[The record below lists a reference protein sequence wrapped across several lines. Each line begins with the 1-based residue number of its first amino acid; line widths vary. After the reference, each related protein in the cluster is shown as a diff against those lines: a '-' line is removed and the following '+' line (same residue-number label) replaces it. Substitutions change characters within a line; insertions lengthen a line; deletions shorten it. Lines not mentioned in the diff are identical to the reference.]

1 MTSARKH
8 NKRPFRPVLTVAAL
22 TLIGLLPGGCATAPT
37 DPTERAAFEAN
48 NDPLEPVNRE
58 IFSFNQAAD
67 KYVIRPVAQGY
78 RDVVP
83 EFVRNRIKNFLDNLN
98 EPVIFMNNILQ
109 GEGGRAAK
117 TVTRFAVNST
127 VGVGGF
133 YDVLGANGVPQ
144 ETGDFGQTLYRWG
157 VPPGPY
163 LVLPIFGPS
172 NPRDAVGIYG
182 IDGLADPF
190 NRLVDGT
197 IYNKPG
203 YMYLREGLQGIDLRS
218 RNIETL
224 DQLERD
230 SLDFYAKMRSVSRQY
245 RDSVLRHGASA
256 EPEYSLYNSPEPS
269 SAPTPSR

>member
-1 MTSARKH
+1 MTSTAKY
-8 NKRPFRPVLTVAAL
+8 KKWFRLSATAAAL
-22 TLIGLLPGGCATAPT
+22 ICTGFVAGGCATAPA
-37 DPTERAAFEAN
+37 DPSERAAFEAT
-48 NDPLEPVNRE
+48 NDPLEPMNRQ
-58 IFSFNQAAD
+58 IFAFNQAAD

-78 RDVVP
+78 RDVLP
-83 EFVRNRIKNFLDNLN
+83 DFVRNRIKDFLDNLN
-98 EPVIFMNNILQ
+98 EPVIFMNNMLQ

-117 TVTRFAVNST
+117 TVTRFVVNST
-127 VGVGGF
+127 VGVGGL
-133 YDVLGANGVPQ
+133 YDVLGANGVAQ

-182 IDGLADPF
+182 VDGLADPF

-197 IYNKPG
+197 IYNKPTL
-203 YMYLREGLQGIDLRS
+203 MYVREGLYGIDLRS
-218 RNIETL
+218 RNIDTL

-256 EPEYSLYNSPEPS
+256 EPDYSLYGGPEPS
-269 SAPTPSR
+269 PGPTPSR